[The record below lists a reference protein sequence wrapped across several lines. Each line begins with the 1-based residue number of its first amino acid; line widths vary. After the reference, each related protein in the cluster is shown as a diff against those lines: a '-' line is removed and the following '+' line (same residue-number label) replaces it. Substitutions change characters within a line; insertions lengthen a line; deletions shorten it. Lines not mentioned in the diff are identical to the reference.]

1 MVDPKLQERF
11 IELRADGMSFS
22 AIGKKLGIAKGT
34 VLKWNK
40 ELRREIG
47 ELTAVRMETIKTKY
61 KLTQSHQV
69 ERYGT
74 WLKQIDT
81 ELARRDWKDVRTD
94 QLLAMAIKITSELR
108 IYVPPPKEPDEDYKA
123 FTVDELEAISRGDYE
138 VVS

>member
-1 MVDPKLQERF
+1 
-11 IELRADGMSFS
+11 MSFS

-34 VLKWNK
+34 VLKWKK

-81 ELARRDWKDVRTD
+81 ELARRDWKDMRTD

-108 IYVPPPKEPDEDYKA
+108 IYTPPPKEQNEDYNVM
-123 FTVDELEAISRGDYE
+123 TVEELEAISRGDYE